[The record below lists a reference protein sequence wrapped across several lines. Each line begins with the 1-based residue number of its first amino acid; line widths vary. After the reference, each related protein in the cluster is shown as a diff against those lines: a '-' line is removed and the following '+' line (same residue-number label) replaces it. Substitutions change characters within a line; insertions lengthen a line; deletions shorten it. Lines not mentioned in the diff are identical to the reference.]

1 MSNFYIEDS
10 EGNIYE
16 VTTVT
21 DITVDYVSE
30 VSQYPVEK
38 GFSVS
43 DNTTLSPVTLSYKGL
58 ITEVA
63 NISNLNPTDDVTKV
77 VSDLVA
83 LRNSK
88 NTFTVYYDNRVGAK
102 GSLPALESCV
112 FTRLSFSRKS
122 GQGYSYNADFSIK
135 QIIIADQAKVVEE
148 LVQAPSTNDQTASEF
163 SKGANSTK
171 EVAIKEDLLLQW
183 SSTLGGGV

>member
-16 VTTVT
+16 ITTVT

-30 VSQYPVEK
+30 VSKYPVEA

-43 DNTTLSPVTLSYKGL
+43 DNTTLSPVTLTYKGV
-58 ITEVA
+58 ITEVVNVT
-63 NISNLNPTDDVTKV
+63 NINPTNDVTKV
-77 VSDLVA
+77 ISGIVA

-88 NTFTVYYDNRVGAK
+88 KPFTVYYDNRIGGK
-102 GSLPALESCV
+102 DNLPPLDTCV

-122 GQGYSYNADFSIK
+122 GQGYSYDADFSIK
-135 QIIIADQAKVVEE
+135 QIILSSQAKIVEE
-148 LVQAPSTNDQTASEF
+148 LVQAPSTNDQAATEF

-183 SSTLGGGV
+183 SSTLGGGL